1 MSTLFV
7 HRGANLDDIA
17 MKFHLSPSR
26 LQIINNLFP
35 PILTDDRDLEIE
47 DPSEMTH
54 CQHSIFV
61 VLTSNDIEL
70 PGTITFFPDSFTFEQ
85 RQLAVS
91 ERKLIVC
98 INIVSVITCVM
109 IRHPRVP
116 ELQSASDASI
126 LIVTYLVD
134 PLDSS
139 TLTAL
144 SFTAS
149 TAELHALEYHITH
162 LSSARQQE
170 IHWVKP
176 KGAAQSAEAKQIE
189 VAAIQQLPARF
200 RRPVARSHAI
210 DAESAVID
218 KVNLVELR
226 KALPHR
232 LRSHSWSLVF
242 SIRED
247 GTSYQTL
254 YAATRGSAACFVIIK
269 TMDGARLGGFFPI
282 GLKWSA
288 KFYGSG
294 EAFVFNF
301 APNLNIYRWSRKN
314 ECFAVATQSE
324 LMIGGGGGKGAA
336 LWIDDRMLNGRSE
349 ECETFDS
356 VPLANKKAFQ
366 IEDLEVWNL
375 GSKGE

>member
-1 MSTLFV
+1 
-7 HRGANLDDIA
+7 
-17 MKFHLSPSR
+17 MKLHLSPSR

-35 PILTDDRDLEIE
+35 PVIASDFDLDIE

-61 VLTSNDIEL
+61 VLTSNDVEL
-70 PGTITFFPDSFTFEQ
+70 PGTLTFFPDSFTFEQ

-91 ERKLIVC
+91 ERKLVVC
-98 INIVSVITCVM
+98 VNIVSVISCAM

-126 LIVTYLVD
+126 LIVTYLID

-162 LSSARQQE
+162 LASTRQQE

-176 KGAAQSAEAKQIE
+176 KGAAQSAEAKQLE
-189 VAAIQQLPARF
+189 VAAIQQIPSRF
-200 RRPVARSHAI
+200 RRPVVQSHAI

-218 KVNLVELR
+218 KVNLIELR

-232 LRSHSWSLVF
+232 WRSHDWRLVF
-242 SIRED
+242 SISED

-254 YAATRGSAACFVIIK
+254 YAATNGSAACFVIIK
-269 TMDGARLGGFFPI
+269 TVDGAKLGGFLPT

-294 EAFVFNF
+294 EAFVFSF
-301 APNLNIYRWSRKN
+301 APMLVVYRWSRKN
-314 ECFAVATQSE
+314 DCFTSATRTE
-324 LMIGGGGGKGAA
+324 LMMGAGKGAA

-356 VPLANKKAFQ
+356 LPLAKRKAFQ
-366 IEDLEVWNL
+366 IQELEPWSLVS
-375 GSKGE
+375 GFSSFIPI